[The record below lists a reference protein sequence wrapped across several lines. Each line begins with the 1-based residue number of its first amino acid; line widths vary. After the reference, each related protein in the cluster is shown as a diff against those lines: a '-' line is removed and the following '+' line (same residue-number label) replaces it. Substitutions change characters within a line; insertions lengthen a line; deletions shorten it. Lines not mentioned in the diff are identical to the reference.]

1 MANKQLNKQMQC
13 TLEPCCHRSAK
24 RFKQEKKNLFLILDD
39 WERGYSVYKVDV
51 DAFDS
56 SDAGAPEP
64 LPEPPVVRFEAHH
77 GGSWY
82 FAANGTKILAM
93 QPSGYP
99 AFPVFDIQTAAL
111 NVCPWPRRGGN
122 KVLLKPFFA
131 SVAGS
136 LYLLRGCH
144 FDVLSAAPPPPD
156 STSTSRDD
164 AAWAWSRVSS
174 PPPFDDSNRISSFAL
189 HPDGRTLFISQDQ
202 STFSFDTERQEWA
215 DHGIWTM
222 PFRGQAYFDG
232 ELDAWVGLCCHKGGD
247 GYLCASDVV
256 PVAANCRSL
265 PAWKLGKDRLFDAGS
280 GRHLGATIVC
290 MSDTKYCLIESLA
303 RDDEED
309 LRRQHQDGYY
319 PHRRVISV
327 STFSLKYNKQG
338 ELTTTQRKVRSY
350 EMTDAHQ
357 LPERSWKPVAFWM

>member
-1 MANKQLNKQMQC
+1 MPNKQLNKQMQC
-13 TLEPCCHRSAK
+13 TLEPCCHRAAK
-24 RFKQEKKNLFLILDD
+24 RFKQEKKHLFLVLDD
-39 WERGYSVYKVDV
+39 WERGYSVYKVNV
-51 DAFDS
+51 DAFD

-64 LPEPPVVRFEAHH
+64 LPEPPVVRFEARH

-99 AFPVFDIQTAAL
+99 AFPVFDVQTAAL
-111 NVCPWPRRGGN
+111 TVCPWPRRGGN

-136 LYLLRGCH
+136 LYLLRGCQ
-144 FDVLSAAPPPPD
+144 FDVLPAAPPAPD
-156 STSTSRDD
+156 STSRDN
-164 AAWAWSRVSS
+164 AAWAWSRVPS

-189 HPDGRTLFISQDQ
+189 HPDGRTLFVSQDQ
-202 STFSFDTERQEWA
+202 SSFSFDTERQEWA
-215 DHGIWTM
+215 DHGSWTM

-247 GYLCASDVV
+247 GYICSSDVA

-265 PAWKLGKDRLFDAGS
+265 PAWKLGKDRLFDPGS
-280 GRHLGATIVC
+280 RRHLGATLVY

-309 LRRQHQDGYY
+309 LRRLHQDGYY

-327 STFSLKYNKQG
+327 STFGLKYNKQG
-338 ELTTTQRKVRSY
+338 ELTTTQWKVRSY

-357 LPERSWKPVAFWM
+357 LPEKSWKPVAFWM